1 MVNLR
6 VISTLFLGMFRFA
19 GTAGIVLLA
28 SLSDGLSDG
37 LSDEQKEIKT
47 VEESPSEITRDV
59 DEYRAEVGA
68 LLARL
73 RAEQSPETQRAIL
86 EEIRAKS
93 LARARRFTPQNAEA
107 SSERASLAGLKR
119 AAAGNPELQERLE
132 KIEHRRAA
140 IDELRRINDALL
152 QASPEKQAELRLKSN
167 KLRADLLATLESERI
182 AERKAWT
189 ESEVKSPPPE
199 MAALRAKSEARKR
212 ELDQLRESLEKAS
225 PEERAKLLEQWQ
237 IKRKQELVS
246 QAARQVQ

>member
-1 MVNLR
+1 MIDFR
-6 VISTLFLGMFRFA
+6 VISTTFSGIFRFA
-19 GTAGIVLLA
+19 GAAGIVFLA
-28 SLSDGLSDG
+28 SLSDGF
-37 LSDEQKEIKT
+37 SDEQKEVKT
-47 VEESPSEITRDV
+47 VEESPSEVTREVKD
-59 DEYRAEVGA
+59 YRVEVGA
-68 LLARL
+68 LLASL
-73 RAEQSPETQRAIL
+73 RAEQSPETRRAIL

-93 LARARRFTPQNAEA
+93 LARARRFTSQSAEV
-107 SSERASLAGLKR
+107 SSERKPLAALKR
-119 AAAGNPELQERLE
+119 AAAGNPELQERLA
-132 KIEHRRAA
+132 KIERRRATF
-140 IDELRRINDALL
+140 DELRRINDELL

-189 ESEVKSPPPE
+189 ESEAQSPPPE

-246 QAARQVQ
+246 QVASQVQ